1 MQRAEA
7 EPRPPDVIEREV
19 ATAESEVVRGPF
31 LARVSAV
38 ATTTACSLLLLLTS
52 CGTGPRDVMASAAC
66 PDPLHRILVAT
77 QTSAPGSDDR
87 VGAATPSP
95 PPDPGDQ
102 HPIAASAT
110 FHPDGAPQSAL
121 PVTVTVDDGTGSSG
135 TRAAETCQVLTLAV
149 ALTADE
155 QSTPHGTVQ
164 PGRFQVVTEQ
174 GTGSLR
180 LVDQPT
186 CIREADDGSGV
197 QDYGS
202 LTGWYALV
210 EDPAPGEYRVSRS
223 IRWEPVPPP
232 ADTTRALDR
241 TPEPPVTG
249 VLDLVVTVG

>member
-19 ATAESEVVRGPF
+19 ATAKSEVVRGPF

-38 ATTTACSLLLLLTS
+38 ATTTACSLLLLTS

-66 PDPLHRILVAT
+66 
-77 QTSAPGSDDR
+77 
-87 VGAATPSP
+87 
-95 PPDPGDQ
+95 
-102 HPIAASAT
+102 
-110 FHPDGAPQSAL
+110 HPDGAPQSAL